1 MVVHLMLLSLSS
13 DRFFQKTHPPDVHL
27 VSFQEKYAPLYI
39 FHLAFSDVLT
49 AMFMQL
55 KIFWLGLVFYWHFA
69 VLFWLVLFFGGF
81 LGGCC

>member
-1 MVVHLMLLSLSS
+1 MLLSLSS
-13 DRFFQKTHPPDVHL
+13 DGFFQKTQPPDVHL

-55 KIFWLGLVFYWHFA
+55 KIFRLDLVFLLGFCCF
-69 VLFWLVLFFGGF
+69 VLFSFVF
-81 LGGCC
+81 